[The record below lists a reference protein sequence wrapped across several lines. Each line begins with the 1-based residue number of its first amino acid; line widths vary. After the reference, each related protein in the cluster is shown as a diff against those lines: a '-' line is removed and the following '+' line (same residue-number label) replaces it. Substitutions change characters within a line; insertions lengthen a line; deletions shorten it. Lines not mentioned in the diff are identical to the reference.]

1 MKTKKLGVGINTE
14 HIRTDGIDFIGK
26 KIDGAAELASLLQTF
41 RNPLYETF
49 RIFYM
54 KDDYVIAAEAISNR
68 LPGCVNFAEDGDA
81 KKAYLHTKEI
91 MEALKADSFY
101 ICHNHPSG
109 DPSPSAHD
117 RFVTMAYDVFCEGF
131 LGHIV
136 LDHTKFAL
144 IDKYGHDEIL
154 DVPNCLPKDPFL
166 SPTIEHPL
174 LGTRLE
180 SISEAAELGRK
191 LIDCSQTDVS
201 LQIFT
206 DVRGNIR
213 AIEEISSHLLQNIE
227 LYKDFLEKRVA
238 EYGGCCSFLIT
249 ADANMHSNFDI
260 LIEEKYLTDSICV
273 DEFGFYW
280 SRLEDNGVRPI
291 PGFEICGKKEDELDI
306 FRDIQYGNSIDE
318 ETIKNIEKYDPD
330 IEI

>member
-1 MKTKKLGVGINTE
+1 MKSKTLGVGINTE

-26 KIDGAAELASLLQTF
+26 KIEGAAELASLLQTF

-54 KDDYVIAAEAISNR
+54 KDKYLIAAEAISNR
-68 LPGCVNFAEDGDA
+68 LPGCAHFAEDGDG
-81 KKAYLHTKEI
+81 KKAYLHTNEI
-91 MEALKADSFY
+91 MKAIKADSFY

-109 DPSPSAHD
+109 DPSPSMND
-117 RFVTMAYDVFCEGF
+117 RLVTLAYDAFCDGF

-144 IDKYGHDEIL
+144 IDKHGNNKIL
-154 DVPNCLPKDPFL
+154 DVTNRLPKDPFL
-166 SPTIEHPL
+166 TPSIDHPL
-174 LGTRLE
+174 LGTKLE
-180 SISEAAELGRK
+180 SIGEVAEMGRK
-191 LIDCSQTDVS
+191 LIDCNQADVS
-201 LQIFT
+201 LQVFT
-206 DVRGNIR
+206 DARGNIR
-213 AIEEISSHLLQNIE
+213 GIEEISSCLLHDIGQ
-227 LYKDFLEKRVA
+227 YKDFLEKRVA
-238 EYGGCCSFLIT
+238 EYGSIGAFLIT
-249 ADANMHSNFDI
+249 ADANIHSNFDI

-280 SRLEDNGVRPI
+280 SRLEDNGVRPL

-306 FRDIQYGNSIDE
+306 FRDIQYDNSIDK
-318 ETIKNIEKYDPD
+318 ETVKNIEKYDHD